1 MRQKTSW
8 KNSGNRC
15 RILSRGRGILFVIS
29 GPSGVGKGTV
39 LSRVCEDMKD
49 ISVNVSV
56 TTRKPRAGEIDGVHY
71 NFITKERF
79 RELVDG
85 DGMYEY
91 VEALGCGYGTPKQA
105 VDEKL
110 ARSEDVILEIET
122 QGAEKIRSTREC
134 VSIFIVPP
142 STKELKRRLEE
153 RKTETAEQIEGRM
166 KKCIQ
171 ELPCAYDYD
180 YVVLN
185 DDLDSCVRKVDAII
199 EAERQ
204 KVARN
209 VKNIDKIIFG

>member
-1 MRQKTSW
+1 M
-8 KNSGNRC
+8 
-15 RILSRGRGILFVIS
+15 
-29 GPSGVGKGTV
+29 GKGTV

-49 ISVNVSV
+49 ISVSVSV

-71 NFITKERF
+71 NFISKETF
-79 RELVDG
+79 RELADN
-85 DGMYEY
+85 DGMYEF
-91 VEALGCGYGTPKQA
+91 VEVLNCGYGTPKKS

-110 ARSEDVILEIET
+110 GRNEDVILEIET
-122 QGAEKIRSTREC
+122 QGAEKIRSAREC

-142 STKELKRRLEE
+142 SLSELKRRLEE

-166 KKCIQ
+166 NKCIQ

-204 KVARN
+204 KVSRN
-209 VKNIDKIIFG
+209 IKNIDKIILG

>member
-1 MRQKTSW
+1 M
-8 KNSGNRC
+8 
-15 RILSRGRGILFVIS
+15 SRGRGILFVIS

-39 LSRVCEDMKD
+39 LKRVCEDMKD

-56 TTRKPRAGEIDGVHY
+56 TTRKPREGEIDGVHY
-71 NFITKERF
+71 YFITKERF
-79 RELVDG
+79 RELAES

-91 VEALGCGYGTPKQA
+91 VEAFDTGYGTPRKE
-105 VDEKL
+105 VDDKL
-110 ARSEDVILEIET
+110 SRNEDVILEIET
-122 QGAEKIRSTREC
+122 TGAENVRKKHQC

-142 STKELKRRLEE
+142 DLAELKRRLED
-153 RKTETAEQIEGRM
+153 RKTETKEQIAKRM
-166 KKCIQ
+166 AKCKK

-204 KVARN
+204 KVSRN
-209 VKNIDKIIFG
+209 IKNIDKIILGHKDL